1 MGDVYHRKTMRL
13 TGYDYNTPGVYF
25 LTICTKDRQCLLAH
39 IKEGDVVNG
48 PVHTLKPYG
57 QTVKSYIEK
66 MDALYDYLKVEN
78 YVIMPNHIHIL
89 LSIKEGPS
97 RTPVPTLQNSYI
109 SRFVSSLKRFCNKEC
124 GGNIWQSRSYDHI
137 IRNQTDFDVHMEYI
151 QSNPF
156 AWKKDEFYI
165 ETP

>member
-13 TGYDYNTPGVYF
+13 TGYDYNTPGAYF

-78 YVIMPNHIHIL
+78 YVIIM
-89 LSIKEGPS
+89 
-97 RTPVPTLQNSYI
+97 
-109 SRFVSSLKRFCNKEC
+109 LKMTKGFLESTRKMVDCLMQE
-124 GGNIWQSRSYDHI
+124 
-137 IRNQTDFDVHMEYI
+137 
-151 QSNPF
+151 
-156 AWKKDEFYI
+156 I
-165 ETP
+165 ED